1 MKSLSLPTLALIVAS
16 LASSPLAAQ
25 QLGYRPPSASSHAVD
40 PNQFVS
46 TPQLDYRPPSASSHA
61 VDPNQFLSTRA
72 TSPLEQQMQQNYATE
87 LTGAQRDLL
96 QQNPSGLSRPEIAI
110 GNALNGYTGPR

>member
-1 MKSLSLPTLALIVAS
+1 MKSLSLPALALIVAS

-46 TPQLDYRPPSASSHA
+46 TPLTGYTAPSASSHA
-61 VDPNQFLSTRA
+61 VDPNQFLSTPA
-72 TSPLEQQMQQNYATE
+72 TTPLQQQMQQNYATQ
-87 LTGAQRDLL
+87 LMGAQRDLL
-96 QQNPSGLSRPEIAI
+96 QQNPSGTSRQELAI

>member
-1 MKSLSLPTLALIVAS
+1 MKNLSLPALTLIVAS

-46 TPQLDYRPPSASSHA
+46 TP
-61 VDPNQFLSTRA
+61 A
-72 TSPLEQQMQQNYATE
+72 TTPLQQQMQQNYATQ
-87 LTGAQRDLL
+87 LMGAQRDLL
-96 QQNPSGLSRPEIAI
+96 QQNPSGLSRQELAI
-110 GNALNGYTGPR
+110 GHALNGYTGPR